1 MQPLVSKILPSHE
14 NACGYSENCQVARVI
29 HALGMRWNVMPPGHR
44 LYSLFV
50 HQCLSSMHSTLP
62 SKHKHLAIFLIVA
75 LLAAQWMGVVHRI
88 AHFKGW
94 STNQSVSTESA
105 RTFPS
110 NWSDQ
115 VNHSCAAF
123 DAAAVGSALTG
134 PCLPFAIVP
143 NTHVLAL
150 WVAFASWQ
158 APHISHFS
166 SRAPPA

>member
-1 MQPLVSKILPSHE
+1 MVF
-14 NACGYSENCQVARVI
+14 
-29 HALGMRWNVMPPGHR
+29 GHR
-44 LYSLFV
+44 LYSSAILDGL
-50 HQCLSSMHSTLP
+50 HGMHSTIP
-62 SKHKHLAIFLIVA
+62 SKHKYLAIFLIVA

-88 AHFKGW
+88 VHAKGW
-94 STNQSVSTESA
+94 STSQSINNSSA
-105 RTFPS
+105 PS
-110 NWSDQ
+110 YTVTWGDQ

-123 DAAAVGSALTG
+123 DAAAVGSALTV
-134 PCLPFAIVP
+134 PCLAVAIVP